1 MAGGGGQL
9 VLDLLPGLDHGGH
22 DGGVGAVVTVYGLVR
37 PVLCGGCAVLNKNI
51 SDWKLAR
58 VGHSYQ
64 RMCGQQLQRGNL
76 EQDRMEEKTLRTGF
90 IFMNKIGSSR
100 LSYLGLKLG
109 SLIRH
114 FLMKSF

>member
-37 PVLCGGCAVLNKNI
+37 PVLCGGRAVLNKNI
-51 SDWKLAR
+51 SDWKLAK

-64 RMCGQQLQRGNL
+64 RMCGQ
-76 EQDRMEEKTLRTGF
+76 
-90 IFMNKIGSSR
+90 
-100 LSYLGLKLG
+100 
-109 SLIRH
+109 
-114 FLMKSF
+114 